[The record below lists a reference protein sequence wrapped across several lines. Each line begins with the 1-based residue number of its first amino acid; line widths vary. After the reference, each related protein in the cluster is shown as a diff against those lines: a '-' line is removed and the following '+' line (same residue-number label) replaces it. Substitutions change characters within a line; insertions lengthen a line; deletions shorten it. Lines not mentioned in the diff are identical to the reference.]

1 MDVADASGGPTAA
14 GPDPRRVRDLPS
26 LARELALLA
35 ARAARG
41 SGRRQISQA
50 ELTRRLGLPSTMKS
64 TINSYFSGKS
74 LAPPDTLDAIV
85 IALGATP
92 EDQRL
97 WSEAWERVNM
107 QRLDARRGNRP
118 AVAATGPDQVVAE
131 LRARLD
137 RTRHRLGDVLAVS
150 AHNMDTLIRVPKI
163 VADDEIEIARP
174 TPAPGGSGANTMVG
188 LSRLGIRVSVAG
200 AVADDENGMRLR
212 SALAADGVNTEHL
225 LTISEPGLG
234 SGSAYVLTEHAGARS
249 IYPYAGVNNRLA
261 AVVADRGLVP
271 ALRSAVAGHRILHLS
286 SFVGSDERRLQESLV
301 ASVDDD
307 TIVSFTP
314 GSLYAKLG
322 GDRLASILRRANLL
336 FMYEQQLD
344 QLLRRTNLGA
354 GSPGHRMEDQIRTLF
369 SWRAAGAQAQP
380 LILVVKRPAELVA
393 GSRRDYVAVAFGR
406 TSMEGFAQ
414 PDGELSHHDIL
425 DATGAG
431 DALAAGILFALLR
444 GAPPGEAANFAYVM
458 ALSASSGVG
467 ARTGLPDTSTLAEH
481 WRRHL
486 PASPLPRWLGL
497 A

>member
-1 MDVADASGGPTAA
+1 
-14 GPDPRRVRDLPS
+14 
-26 LARELALLA
+26 LA

-50 ELTRRLGLPSTMKS
+50 ELTRRLRLPITMKS
-64 TINSYFSGKS
+64 TVNSYFSGKS
-74 LAPPDTLDAIV
+74 LAPADTLDAIV
-85 IALGATP
+85 IALGAAP
-92 EDQRL
+92 DEQRL
-97 WSEAWERVNM
+97 WSEAWERVSM
-107 QRLDARRGNRP
+107 QRLDARLGNR
-118 AVAATGPDQVVAE
+118 AVAVASGPDRVVAE
-131 LRARLD
+131 LRARLS
-137 RTRHRLGDVLAVS
+137 RTVNRLGDVLAVS
-150 AHNMDTLIRVPKI
+150 AHNMDTLLRVPKI

-174 TPAPGGSGANTMVG
+174 TLAPGGSGANTTVG
-188 LSRLGIRVSVAG
+188 LSRLGIRASVAG
-200 AVADDENGMRLR
+200 AVAGDENGLRLR
-212 SALAADGVNTEHL
+212 EALNAEGVGTEHL
-225 LTISEPGLG
+225 LTIDEPGLG
-234 SGSAYVLTEHAGARS
+234 SGSAYVLTEVAGARS

-261 AVVADRGLVP
+261 AIVDDRGLLP

-286 SFVGSDERRLQESLV
+286 SFVGSDERQLQESLV
-301 ASVDDD
+301 ASLDDD
-307 TIVSFTP
+307 TILSFTP

-322 GDRLASILRRANLL
+322 GDRLAPILRRANLL

-354 GSPGHRMEDQIRTLF
+354 GSPGQRMEDQIRTLF
-369 SWRAAGAQAQP
+369 SWRAGHAGTQP

-431 DALAAGILFALLR
+431 DALAAGMLFGLLR
-444 GAPPGEAANFAYVM
+444 GAEPGEAANFAYVM

-467 ARTGLPDTSTLAEH
+467 ARSGLPDKSSVVEH

-486 PASPLPRWLGL
+486 PASPLPRWLVVP
-497 A
+497 

>member
-1 MDVADASGGPTAA
+1 MKAGSGQGWPSLGIRQDSSRGVDVADASGGPTAA

-163 VADDEIEIARP
+163 VADDEIASRAHDLAQRP
-174 TPAPGGSGANTMVG
+174 AGYDHGHDGGHEHGHEHG
-188 LSRLGIRVSVAG
+188 DEHG
-200 AVADDENGMRLR
+200 DDE
-212 SALAADGVNTEHL
+212 EH
-225 LTISEPGLG
+225 
-234 SGSAYVLTEHAGARS
+234 
-249 IYPYAGVNNRLA
+249 
-261 AVVADRGLVP
+261 
-271 ALRSAVAGHRILHLS
+271 GH
-286 SFVGSDERRLQESLV
+286 
-301 ASVDDD
+301 
-307 TIVSFTP
+307 
-314 GSLYAKLG
+314 
-322 GDRLASILRRANLL
+322 
-336 FMYEQQLD
+336 
-344 QLLRRTNLGA
+344 
-354 GSPGHRMEDQIRTLF
+354 GH
-369 SWRAAGAQAQP
+369 GH
-380 LILVVKRPAELVA
+380 
-393 GSRRDYVAVAFGR
+393 G
-406 TSMEGFAQ
+406 
-414 PDGELSHHDIL
+414 H
-425 DATGAG
+425 
-431 DALAAGILFALLR
+431 
-444 GAPPGEAANFAYVM
+444 
-458 ALSASSGVG
+458 
-467 ARTGLPDTSTLAEH
+467 
-481 WRRHL
+481 
-486 PASPLPRWLGL
+486 
-497 A
+497 